1 MAVIKLTPAVLANLK
16 CPEGKRRVELCDSEV
31 KSLYLEVREASP
43 GTGTYYLR
51 YSSKTDAVSRH
62 VKLGTTEYLS
72 LADARKRA
80 RELKAQVQLGAD
92 FHAEAKARKAIPT
105 LKDFFDETYTNYA
118 RPRKRSFDRDV
129 QLFRRIDVRFGSI
142 RLNELN
148 KRDVQGFLSDLI
160 EEGLAPASVN
170 HHGKLLRAL
179 CNVALDFQ
187 IIQSNPLARLKL
199 LSIDNRK
206 QFYLQGDD
214 LSRLMYL
221 LRTDANRTVCGVLL
235 FLLATGA
242 RQNEAL
248 TAKWADIDRVNR
260 TWRIPATISKNKRIG
275 IIPLNDLAMEVLDS
289 LPVHDGD
296 VFWSPVTQSR
306 LKYINKVWNRIRKA
320 AGMPTLRVHDLR
332 HAHASLL
339 VASGQSIVAVQ
350 ALLRHQSVKT
360 TQTYV
365 HLDQQMLVTAS
376 KTVSDVLKAAMTE
389 QPNVVTVPSAPLT
402 VAAHMSRQAVAASA

>member
-1 MAVIKLTPAVLANLK
+1 
-16 CPEGKRRVELCDSEV
+16 
-31 KSLYLEVREASP
+31 
-43 GTGTYYLR
+43 
-51 YSSKTDAVSRH
+51 
-62 VKLGTTEYLS
+62 
-72 LADARKRA
+72 
-80 RELKAQVQLGAD
+80 
-92 FHAEAKARKAIPT
+92 
-105 LKDFFDETYTNYA
+105 
-118 RPRKRSFDRDV
+118 
-129 QLFRRIDVRFGSI
+129 
-142 RLNELN
+142 
-148 KRDVQGFLSDLI
+148 LI